1 MDNELNVK
9 EVAFNKVTQWLK
21 DYGFKIKTETRNKTG
36 GSEIQ
41 FQANVYPAN
50 QERLFFM
57 IVFSNRFKNS
67 FNTGSTISL
76 PEEVSKTIDTGM
88 IRKEQEQVYIDIY
101 RLVFSQ
107 GLDCDTRFPMIDIH
121 KLIFIDTLK
130 DKQYF
135 FDSVFNL
142 IHAMILVEG
151 RFDELINRFFPK
163 E

>member
-1 MDNELNVK
+1 
-9 EVAFNKVTQWLK
+9 
-21 DYGFKIKTETRNKTG
+21 
-36 GSEIQ
+36 
-41 FQANVYPAN
+41 
-50 QERLFFM
+50 M
-57 IVFSNRFKNS
+57 IVFSNRFKDS
-67 FNTGSTISL
+67 FNIGSTISL

-130 DKQYF
+130 DNQYF